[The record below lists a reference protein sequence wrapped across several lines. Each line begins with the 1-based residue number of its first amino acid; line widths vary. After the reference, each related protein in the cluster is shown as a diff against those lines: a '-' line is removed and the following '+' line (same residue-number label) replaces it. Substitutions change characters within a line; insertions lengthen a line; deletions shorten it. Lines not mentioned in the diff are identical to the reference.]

1 VKILLL
7 HILCYIAISCTSKE
21 SAEELYDDMVK
32 VPSGEFEFGKHE
44 GKEEESPAVH
54 VHMSSFYI
62 DKHEVTNED
71 FQAFVDA
78 EGYIT
83 TAEKNGAS
91 SIYTNK
97 WQIKEDINWRSDS
110 DTLEDFENL
119 PVVHLSWTDAN
130 AYCQWKKKRLLSEME
145 FEYVLEK
152 YGGGEYNIW
161 EGEFPNQNTREDGY
175 KNRAPVMSF
184 SPNKIGVYDLQGNVW
199 EWTAD
204 HYHHN
209 VHDILKIKNPDSAL
223 VWEGAF
229 YNPANLNAEEM
240 VIKGGSFL
248 CHDSYCKGYMSNARM
263 PAEKEMSY
271 YHLGFRCGCDL

>member
-32 VPSGEFEFGKHE
+32 VPSGEFEFGKDE

-161 EGEFPNQNTREDGY
+161 EGEFPI
-175 KNRAPVMSF
+175 
-184 SPNKIGVYDLQGNVW
+184 KIQ
-199 EWTAD
+199 E
-204 HYHHN
+204 
-209 VHDILKIKNPDSAL
+209 K
-223 VWEGAF
+223 
-229 YNPANLNAEEM
+229 M
-240 VIKGGSFL
+240 VIKTGLRS
-248 CHDSYCKGYMSNARM
+248 
-263 PAEKEMSY
+263 
-271 YHLGFRCGCDL
+271 